1 MALLIPQGKQDTTQ
15 DNKFNPITANDVM
28 LEITELKLAKTQAN
42 TLEVTL
48 RILDG
53 QHKNRFVFDRVTF
66 DPNSP
71 MSWKYRQLRKCAGVP
86 YQDNEP
92 ATIDIEALL
101 LHKAVK
107 ADLGIR
113 KGKNKD
119 GEDQEYQDIKYKIVN
134 IQPTPTQPGSV
145 FSNTAPA
152 QTPTAPATTPK
163 KTTKPK
169 ATAVAQQNTTE
180 EKDVNATKSE
190 VVEEDFIPVNATPSI
205 EINDEDDW
213 D

>member
-1 MALLIPQGKQDTTQ
+1 MSLIIPQGKQDTTQ
-15 DNKFNPITANDVM
+15 DNKFNPITAQDVM
-28 LEITELKLAKTQAN
+28 LEITELKLAKTQQN

-48 RILDG
+48 RVLDG
-53 QHKNRFVFDRVTF
+53 QHKNRFIFDRVTF
-66 DPNSP
+66 DANSP

-92 ATIDIEALL
+92 TSIDIEALL

-119 GEDQEYQDIKYKIVN
+119 GEDTDYQDIKYKVTSV
-134 IQPTPTQPGSV
+134 QPTPTQSQPGSV
-145 FSNTAPA
+145 FSS
-152 QTPTAPATTPK
+152 TPTPKATKQTTPK
-163 KTTKPK
+163 VEPKP
-169 ATAVAQQNTTE
+169 TVPP
-180 EKDVNATKSE
+180 
-190 VVEEDFIPVNATPSI
+190 VEEFENIVHADPAGPQSASI
-205 EINDEDDW
+205 SITDEDEW

>member
-1 MALLIPQGKQDTTQ
+1 MPLIIPQGKQDTTQ
-15 DNKFNPITANDVM
+15 DNKFNPITAQDVM
-28 LEITELKLAKTQAN
+28 LEITDLKLAKTQAN

-53 QHKNRFVFDRVTF
+53 QYKNRFVFDRVTF
-66 DPNSP
+66 DANSP
-71 MSWKYRQLRKCAGVP
+71 MSWKYRQLRKCAGVA

-92 ATIDIEALL
+92 ASIDIEALL

-119 GEDQEYQDIKYKIVN
+119 GEETDYQDIKYKVLN
-134 IQPTPTQPGSV
+134 VKPTPMPTQPGSV
-145 FSNTAPA
+145 F
-152 QTPTAPATTPK
+152 QTPEQNVTPVVK

-169 ATAVAQQNTTE
+169 
-180 EKDVNATKSE
+180 E
-190 VVEEDFIPVNATPSI
+190 VIEPAPVQPTVDLEAISIEPVSSI
-205 EINDEDDW
+205 EITDEDDW
-213 D
+213 N

>member
-1 MALLIPQGKQDTTQ
+1 MSLIIPQGKQDTTQ
-15 DNKFNPITANDVM
+15 DNKFNPIIAQDVL
-28 LEITELKLAKTQAN
+28 LEITELKLAKSQPN

-53 QHKNRFVFDRVTF
+53 QYKNRFIFDRVTF
-66 DPNSP
+66 DANSP

-86 YQDNEP
+86 YKDNEP
-92 ATIDIEALL
+92 TSIDIEALL

-119 GEDQEYQDIKYKIVN
+119 GEETDYQDIKYKVVN
-134 IQPTPTQPGSV
+134 VQPTPVPTKQPGSV
-145 FSNTAPA
+145 FA
-152 QTPTAPATTPK
+152 TPTAQAPTTPAPAPK
-163 KTTKPK
+163 KVT
-169 ATAVAQQNTTE
+169 
-180 EKDVNATKSE
+180 ATKAAPQE
-190 VVEEDFIPVNATPSI
+190 EEEDFSQVVHADPVGPESMPGTPISI
-205 EINDEDDW
+205 TDEDDW

>member
-1 MALLIPQGKQDTTQ
+1 MALFVNQGKQDTTQ
-15 DNKFNPITANDVM
+15 DNKFNPIVAPDVL
-28 LEITELKLAKTQAN
+28 LEITELKLAKTQDN

-48 RILDG
+48 RVLEG
-53 QHKNRFVFDRVTF
+53 QYKNRFVFDRVTF
-66 DPNSP
+66 DPTSP

-92 ATIDIEALL
+92 ASIDIEALL

-119 GEDQEYQDIKYKIVN
+119 GVEQDYQDVKYKVAKVAPTPQPLVGSAFAQAPAP
-134 IQPTPTQPGSV
+134 QPTPAEAQPV
-145 FSNTAPA
+145 V
-152 QTPTAPATTPK
+152 K
-163 KTTKPK
+163 KTAKKTKQVEPVVQHD
-169 ATAVAQQNTTE
+169 TFE
-180 EKDVNATKSE
+180 EPAPLPTQE
-190 VVEEDFIPVNATPSI
+190 PQGISI
-205 EINDEDDW
+205 TDDSDW

>member
-1 MALLIPQGKQDTTQ
+1 MPLIIPQGKQDTTQ
-15 DNKFNPITANDVM
+15 DNKFNPIVAQDVM
-28 LEITELKLAKTQAN
+28 LEITDLKLAKSQAN

-53 QHKNRFVFDRVTF
+53 QHKNRFIFDRVTF
-66 DPNSP
+66 DANSS

-92 ATIDIEALL
+92 TSIDIEALL

-119 GEDQEYQDIKYKIVN
+119 GEETDYQDIKYKVVN
-134 IQPTPTQPGSV
+134 VKPTPMPQPGSV
-145 FSNTAPA
+145 FSSGPTSVSVPSQPKASAPKVEPKISA
-152 QTPTAPATTPK
+152 VPVNEFEGIVNVDTTPVY
-163 KTTKPK
+163 TTPQVDTLVS
-169 ATAVAQQNTTE
+169 API
-180 EKDVNATKSE
+180 D
-190 VVEEDFIPVNATPSI
+190 
-205 EINDEDDW
+205 INDEDDW
-213 D
+213 S

>member
-1 MALLIPQGKQDTTQ
+1 MSLLIPQGKQDTTQ

-28 LEITELKLAKTQAN
+28 LEITELKLAKTQQN

-48 RILDG
+48 RVLDG
-53 QHKNRFVFDRVTF
+53 QYRNRFIFDRVTF
-66 DPNSP
+66 DANSP

-92 ATIDIEALL
+92 TTIDIEALL

-119 GEDQEYQDIKYKIVN
+119 GEETDYQDIKYKVATV
-134 IQPTPTQPGSV
+134 QQTPTPQPGSV
-145 FSNTAPA
+145 FAS
-152 QTPTAPATTPK
+152 TPTAPSAPTPK
-163 KTTKPK
+163 KATKPK
-169 ATAVAQQNTTE
+169 TPPVVTHQDPEGDKGVA
-180 EKDVNATKSE
+180 A
-190 VVEEDFIPVNATPSI
+190 IPVTPTNVIETAPVNQAPSI
-205 EINDEDDW
+205 EINDDDDW

>member
-1 MALLIPQGKQDTTQ
+1 MPLIIPQGKQDTTQ

-28 LEITELKLAKTQAN
+28 LEITELKLAKTQQN

-48 RILDG
+48 RVLDG

-66 DPNSP
+66 DANSP

-86 YQDNEP
+86 YQENEP
-92 ATIDIEALL
+92 TSIDIEALL

-107 ADLGIR
+107 ADLGVR

-119 GEDQEYQDIKYKIVN
+119 GEEQEYQDIKYKVIVVKPVTPA
-134 IQPTPTQPGSV
+134 PTPVATPKPAPTPV
-145 FSNTAPA
+145 ETKPAPA
-152 QTPTAPATTPK
+152 VVDNTP
-163 KTTKPK
+163 
-169 ATAVAQQNTTE
+169 VSFE
-180 EKDVNATKSE
+180 ESNSVHIDDE
-190 VVEEDFIPVNATPSI
+190 I
-205 EINDEDDW
+205 EW

>member
-1 MALLIPQGKQDTTQ
+1 MALFVNQGKQDTTQ
-15 DNKFNPITANDVM
+15 DNKFNPIVAQDVL
-28 LEITELKLAKTQAN
+28 LEITELKLAKTQDN

-48 RILDG
+48 RVLEG
-53 QHKNRFVFDRVTF
+53 QYKNRFVFDRVTF
-66 DPNSP
+66 DANSP

-92 ATIDIEALL
+92 ASIDIEALL

-119 GEDQEYQDIKYKIVN
+119 GVEQDYQDVKYKVAKVT
-134 IQPTPTQPGSV
+134 PTPQPNVGSV
-145 FSNTAPA
+145 FTQAPVTTDPGETKLVA
-152 QTPTAPATTPK
+152 KKSTKKVKAGTEVNEAVVDEFVPTTPVQEPEGI
-163 KTTKPK
+163 TIT
-169 ATAVAQQNTTE
+169 
-180 EKDVNATKSE
+180 DDS
-190 VVEEDFIPVNATPSI
+190 
-205 EINDEDDW
+205 DW

>member
-1 MALLIPQGKQDTTQ
+1 MPLIIPQGKQDTTQ
-15 DNKFNPITANDVM
+15 DNKFNPIVAQDVM

-48 RILDG
+48 RVLDG
-53 QHKNRFVFDRVTF
+53 QHRNRFIFDRVTF
-66 DPNSP
+66 DSNSP

-92 ATIDIEALL
+92 TSIDIEALL

-119 GEDQEYQDIKYKIVN
+119 GEETDYQDIKYKVVSVK
-134 IQPTPTQPGSV
+134 PTPMPTQPGSV
-145 FSNTAPA
+145 FASAPA
-152 QTPTAPATTPK
+152 PTPASAPKKPAAPKPAPAPVAEDFSQIVHADPVGPEGTPTTPL
-163 KTTKPK
+163 
-169 ATAVAQQNTTE
+169 
-180 EKDVNATKSE
+180 
-190 VVEEDFIPVNATPSI
+190 
-205 EINDEDDW
+205 EITDESDW

>member
-1 MALLIPQGKQDTTQ
+1 MPLIIPQGKQDTTQ
-15 DNKFNPITANDVM
+15 DNKFNPIIANDVM
-28 LEITELKLAKTQAN
+28 LEITDLKLAKTQAN

-48 RILDG
+48 RILEG
-53 QHKNRFVFDRVTF
+53 QHKNRFIFDRVTF
-66 DPNSP
+66 DANSP

-92 ATIDIEALL
+92 TSIDIEALL

-119 GEDQEYQDIKYKIVN
+119 GEETEYQDIKYKVLNATQIKNSSEVLTQN
-134 IQPTPTQPGSV
+134 STSTTSNSTIKQPTTE
-145 FSNTAPA
+145 TL
-152 QTPTAPATTPK
+152 TT
-163 KTTKPK
+163 
-169 ATAVAQQNTTE
+169 
-180 EKDVNATKSE
+180 
-190 VVEEDFIPVNATPSI
+190 VEADISI
-205 EINDEDDW
+205 TDEIEW